1 MSIMNTQE
9 KQTNDSSKGIIL
21 TESNVIEIYKKLTNN
36 ENVDPQEIEDV
47 KKRFYELLNYESGK
61 GVVS

>member
-1 MSIMNTQE
+1 MNTQE